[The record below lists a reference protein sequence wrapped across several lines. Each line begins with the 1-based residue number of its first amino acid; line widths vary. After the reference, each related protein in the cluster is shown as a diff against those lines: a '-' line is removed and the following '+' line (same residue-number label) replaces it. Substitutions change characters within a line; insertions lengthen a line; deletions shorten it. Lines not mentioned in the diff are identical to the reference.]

1 MSRRHKETSVMDN
14 KETATVTGVM
24 DAFSNPLFR
33 LGYNSQSPI
42 EATDYPLTR
51 MTNNYQLLNSLY
63 RSNWVVQ
70 NVVQIIP
77 DDMLREWFNVSGLTP
92 EDSVSVERTLRTTRV
107 RERLSDGLRWGRLY
121 GGAGAL
127 ILIKGQD
134 GLLDKPLDLDSVLP
148 GTFAG
153 LYVFDRWS
161 GIAPSSEIVT
171 DMGDPDFGLPMYYQI
186 TDPDIGLNQ
195 KIHHSRIVRFVGREL
210 PYIEK
215 IAEQYWGESE
225 IEALYED
232 VKKHDNV
239 SANMAGLTFRANV
252 DTMEVDNLDQI
263 FALSPSEQQKR
274 FWSVLQAQSVITSNF
289 GTRVINR
296 GDRMSTNQYT
306 FAGLREVYES
316 MCLDLSGAARI
327 PVTKLFGRSPSG
339 LNATGDADLQN
350 YYDHVDSLRESKL
363 RPALDKILPVVC
375 MSTVGEVPDFD
386 IIFPPLWSPTA
397 REVAEI
403 AKYKAETI
411 VSAYQSGLLTVGNA
425 QGELKK
431 LEDETGLFGTIS
443 EEEAIKNREVTYR
456 DATSLRDPMVG
467 MEWGDEE

>member
-1 MSRRHKETSVMDN
+1 MSRRHKESAEIVN
-14 KETATVTGVM
+14 HVSSAVM
-24 DAFSNPLFR
+24 DAFSNPLYR

-42 EATDYPLTR
+42 EATDYPMTR
-51 MTNNYQLLNSLY
+51 MTSNYQLLNSLY

-77 DDMLREWFNVSGLTP
+77 DDMLREWFSLSGLTP
-92 EDSVSVERTLRTTRV
+92 EDAVKVERALRTSRV
-107 RERLSDGLRWGRLY
+107 RDKLSDGLRWGRLY
-121 GGAGAL
+121 GGAGGL
-127 ILIKGQD
+127 IMIKGQSN
-134 GLLDKPLDLDSVLP
+134 LEAPLDLDTILP
-148 GTFAG
+148 GTFSG
-153 LYVFDRWS
+153 IYVFDRWS
-161 GIAPSSEIVT
+161 GIAPSAQVVT
-171 DMGDPDFGLPMYYQI
+171 DMGDPDFGLPEYYDV
-186 TDPDIGLNQ
+186 TDPEIGLTQ
-195 KIHHSRIVRFVGREL
+195 RIHHSRIVRFIGREL

-239 SANMAGLTFRANV
+239 SANMASLTFRANV

-263 FALSPSEQQKR
+263 FALTSNEQQKR
-274 FWSVLQAQSVITSNF
+274 FWNVIQAQSVLTSNF

-375 MSTVGEVPDFD
+375 MSAIGDVPNFD

-397 REVAEI
+397 KEVSEI
-403 AKYKAETI
+403 AKDKAETI
-411 VSAYQSGLLTVGNA
+411 ISAYTSGLLTVGNA
-425 QGELKK
+425 QNELRK

-456 DATSLRDPMVG
+456 DATSLRDPLVG